1 MSEQNLIYFT
11 CLLFLLRV
19 TSLCKSLENRST
31 DVFLVPT
38 NEPPKL
44 NTLYIVPLSY
54 LVYIYYKRVIRV
66 SDSQTVWELYNLSV
80 AQTKKWL

>member
-1 MSEQNLIYFT
+1 MSEKNLIYFT

-19 TSLCKSLENRST
+19 TSLYEALVNSST

-44 NTLYIVPLSY
+44 NTLLS
-54 LVYIYYKRVIRV
+54 
-66 SDSQTVWELYNLSV
+66 LYHI
-80 AQTKKWL
+80 